1 MIETEPGASPSAI
14 VVAVAPTTGLP
25 LLRPGAASR
34 LEELTETWIGRRRSA
49 HTRTAYR
56 RDLWQWL
63 DWCTTAG
70 RNPLAATVA
79 DVDAWIIW
87 QRTYGNR
94 GRTAAAE
101 STIARRVSAVGSWYA
116 YLLVATIDDP
126 VLLVS
131 VNPAE
136 HAARPEVDPDHS
148 DTIGLSK
155 NEADRLIEQA
165 RLNSATAYALIL
177 LLLLAG
183 LRVGSAL
190 AARIED
196 LDTDRG
202 HHVLDITTKRG
213 KRRRV
218 PLPPALWAAIDAML
232 AQRGHPDTG
241 PLFTTPAGK
250 AIYELWV
257 YRLIRRLAKQAG
269 IPAADKLSPHSL
281 RHSAITELLNAT
293 DGDLRRA
300 QIFADHADPRT
311 TMRYDRDRH
320 NLDKHGAYVLA
331 GRYAVTTDREA
342 AQEEQETAEEE

>member
-1 MIETEPGASPSAI
+1 MIETDPDPSPSAI
-14 VVAVAPTTGLP
+14 VVAVAPATAAVP
-25 LLRPGAASR
+25 SLRPGAASR

-70 RNPLAATVA
+70 RNPLGATVA

-101 STIARRVSAVGSWYA
+101 STIARRVSAIASWYA

-136 HAARPEVDPDHS
+136 HAARPDVDPDHS

-155 NEADRLIEQA
+155 NEADRLVEQA
-165 RLNSATAYALIL
+165 HADGATAYALIL

-190 AARIED
+190 AAHIED
-196 LDTDRG
+196 LGTDRA

-232 AQRGHPDTG
+232 AQRGRPDTG
-241 PLFTTPAGK
+241 PLFTTPAGQ

-257 YRLIRRLAKQAG
+257 YRLIRRLARKAG

-331 GRYAVTTDREA
+331 GRYAASSEPQAIEDA
-342 AQEEQETAEEE
+342 